1 MAELACAMPRRAI
14 PYLTFLVLIG
24 AMALAARKTAC
35 EESRSRDS
43 GGVKLISRETR
54 TSPLDLEIA
63 GDIAGL
69 PAGTVRYVT
78 REELLRLPQVNTTVT
93 DDANFRRPTK
103 ISGVLLATLVQNLSA
118 KPEADLV
125 VAICDDKYRTNYTRA
140 YVAEHQP
147 ILVLNIN
154 GKPPDG
160 WPKNPEN
167 STLSMGPYLISH
179 AKFTRKILSHSDEP
193 QIPWGVV
200 RLEFR
205 DEEKV
210 FGSIAPRGPYS
221 NDADVQAGYRIAE
234 QNCFRCHNMG
244 DEGGQKAG
252 RSWQVLGTWA
262 AASPEYFSGY
272 IHDPQGKN
280 PKSQMPE
287 FPEYDDATLKALT
300 DYFRTFGPQE
310 KP

>member
-1 MAELACAMPRRAI
+1 MPRRAI
-14 PYLTFLVLIG
+14 PYLTLL
-24 AMALAARKTAC
+24 AMIVATALPALKTGC
-35 EESRSRDS
+35 EESRSTDS
-43 GGVKLISRETR
+43 GGVKLILRETR
-54 TSPLDLEIA
+54 TSPFDLEVA
-63 GDIAGL
+63 GDLAGF

-78 REELLRLPQVNTTVT
+78 RKELLRLPQVSATVT
-93 DDANFRRPTK
+93 DDANFRGPTE

-125 VAICDDKYRTNYTRA
+125 VAICDDRYRTNYTRA

-154 GKPPDG
+154 GRPPDG
-160 WPKNPEN
+160 WPNNPEN

-179 AKFTRKILSHSDEP
+179 AKFVPGYKILSHSDEP

-210 FGSIAPRGPYS
+210 FGSIAPRGPGAQ
-221 NDADVQAGYRIAE
+221 DAGVQAGYRIAE

-244 DEGGQKAG
+244 DEGGQLAV
-252 RSWQVLGTWA
+252 RSWPVLGTWA

-272 IHDPQGKN
+272 IHDPKTKN
-280 PKSQMPE
+280 PKSQMPG
-287 FPEYDDATLKALT
+287 FPEYDAATLKALT